1 MIPEHLAVI
10 TEFARGV
17 QRYAMYP
24 PGHPSRGA
32 TAQLLADRLEELLIG
47 EHQGLEITIRKD
59 RLVLNSGESDPTNP
73 LYAGLALRF
82 YQHQLSRLFLG
93 RGVRAEEVEGLLTAV
108 AQPLGRSGVP
118 LGASGAQ
125 ALQQWPHIRLEPV
138 AYESLT
144 IAREQGPGTGPLPAG
159 SAPGA
164 GEAGGSVE
172 ETGAEE
178 GTGSGATQEGEGP
191 GFSAIEFPQLTRVMR
206 GEPPSD
212 PVAFRQEI
220 ARLILKTP
228 PKALGRLIKAV
239 PGLADS
245 AAAGADSLTSAV
257 ADLVERA
264 GGEREGPGA
273 SFLRILTK
281 LGMQTDLPPPGEGE
295 GEDSSAGPGPGG
307 QDLGELVRE
316 LGAEWQIDD
325 PNPEDYGRALR
336 EFSRQSPI
344 LSAEPFW
351 LEEPEPVRIVQMSLE
366 LDEAG
371 RITFDAVASM
381 LGSGELATLLGLLDA
396 SGEDSRAAA
405 ALWPDVARPETV
417 RRVLAGQPPD
427 LDLLDRLLPHL
438 RQEGIEAILD
448 ALEAA
453 EAARLRQGLAE
464 RLVAL
469 GLAVGPLVAVRLE
482 GASTPIRRELMA
494 VLAVLPALPPD
505 FSPEPWLVD
514 PDAGVRRE
522 AFRIALANMED
533 REVPIAAAISDTD
546 NQIIALGLNAAE
558 LFCPATL
565 VPLIRSL
572 VLSTG
577 SAAPLRLT
585 GIRALARS
593 GTTEARQTLLKLAW
607 RRRFILGRALAPKSA
622 EMLESLSALH
632 RNWPDDPVSRRVVQA
647 AERSR
652 DAQIRAVVRTRKGSP

>member
-1 MIPEHLAVI
+1 MIPEHLAVV
-10 TEFARGV
+10 TELARGV

-24 PGHPSRGA
+24 SGHPSRGS
-32 TAQLLADRLEELLIG
+32 TAQLLTDRLEELLSG
-47 EHQGLEITIRKD
+47 EREGLEITIRKD
-59 RLVLNSGESDPTNP
+59 RLVLSSGESDPANP
-73 LYAGLALRF
+73 LYAGLALRL
-82 YQHQLSRLFLG
+82 YQHQLRSLLLG
-93 RGVRAEEVEGLLTAV
+93 RGVEAREVEGLLTAV

-118 LGASGAQ
+118 LGAAGSL
-125 ALQQWPHIRLEPV
+125 ALQQWPHIHLEPV

-144 IAREQGPGTGPLPAG
+144 IAREPASGTGPLPAG
-159 SAPGA
+159 SVPEA
-164 GEAGGSVE
+164 GEMGGSGEELGGEE
-172 ETGAEE
+172 ETGSDAQE
-178 GTGSGATQEGEGP
+178 EGEGP
-191 GFSAIEFPQLTRVMR
+191 GLSAFEFPQLTRVMR
-206 GEPPSD
+206 GEAPSD
-212 PVAFRQEI
+212 PAAFRQEI
-220 ARLILKTP
+220 TRLILKTP
-228 PKALGRLIKAV
+228 PKTLGRLIKAV
-239 PGLADS
+239 PGLAGS
-245 AAAGADSLTSAV
+245 AAEGADSLTSAV

-281 LGMQTDLPPPGEGE
+281 LGTQTDTPSSGEGA
-295 GEDSSAGPGPGG
+295 GEDPSMGPDPGG

-344 LSAEPFW
+344 LSTEPFW

-396 SGEDSRAAA
+396 VGEDSRAAA

-417 RRVLAGQPPD
+417 RRLLAGQPPD
-427 LDLLDRLLPHL
+427 LGLLDRLLPHL
-438 RQEGIEAILD
+438 KQEGIEAILD

-469 GLAVGPLVAVRLE
+469 GLAAGPLVAVRLE
-482 GASTPIRRELMA
+482 GAATTIRRDLMA

-522 AFRIALANMED
+522 AFRIALASMED

-546 NQIIALGLNAAE
+546 DQIIALGLNAAE
-558 LFCPATL
+558 VFCPATL
-565 VPLIRSL
+565 VPLIRNL
-572 VLSTG
+572 VLGSG
-577 SAAPLRLT
+577 SAASLRLT

-593 GTTEARQTLLKLAW
+593 GTTEARQTLLRLTW

-622 EMLESLSALH
+622 EMLESLSALY
-632 RNWPDDPVSRRVVQA
+632 RNWPDDPVSRRVIQA

-652 DAQIRAVVRTRKGSP
+652 DPQIRAVVRTRKGTL